1 MEVGTGDRH
10 SIRMNQI
17 TIFYDGACPL
27 CVREI
32 SLLRRLDEK
41 RNRIRFQDVSP
52 PDAAEFCPI
61 PQEKLLA
68 RFHVETEKGRI
79 VDGAEAFTEAYGAIP
94 WLAWVRPIGRFAPT
108 RWVLN
113 RMYDGFLLLRPSL
126 QRFFRKRQ
134 TH

>member
-17 TIFYDGACPL
+17 TIFYDGTCPL
-27 CVREI
+27 CLREI
-32 SLLRRLDEK
+32 GLLRRLD
-41 RNRIRFQDVSP
+41 RRRGRIRFQDVSP

-68 RFHVETEKGRI
+68 RFHVETRDGRI
-79 VDGAEAFTEAYGAIP
+79 VDGAEAFTEAYSELP
-94 WLAWVRPIGRFAPT
+94 FMAWVRLIGRFAPT

-113 RMYDGFLLLRPSL
+113 RMYDGLLLIRPSL
-126 QRFFRKRQ
+126 QRFFRTRE
-134 TH
+134 TD